1 MLMKGRGSCD
11 GSCEEEAKEQ
21 TTGFPNPAPARARA
35 QRAGVG
41 VGDVRDISAYIYTRR
56 EMPPHPRTLR
66 AHTFSTRTLSLG
78 VFYNIMN

>member
-1 MLMKGRGSCD
+1 MKGRGSCD

-41 VGDVRDISAYIYTRR
+41 VGDVRDISAYIYTRNAKC
-56 EMPPHPRTLR
+56 HRTR
-66 AHTFSTRTLSLG
+66 AHFERTLSRPAHFLL
-78 VFYNIMN
+78 VFFII